1 MQTECQAK
9 QRSEARRGRA
19 LGVAAGVGR
28 GANPA
33 TKGTGSGLPRCSG
46 DVEAR
51 VTGGPAWLGIQDR
64 GRKRKGTVED
74 RACVWPE

>member
-1 MQTECQAK
+1 ME
-9 QRSEARRGRA
+9 
-19 LGVAAGVGR
+19 VAAGVGR

-33 TKGTGSGLPRCSG
+33 TKGTG

-74 RACVWPE
+74 RACVWAE